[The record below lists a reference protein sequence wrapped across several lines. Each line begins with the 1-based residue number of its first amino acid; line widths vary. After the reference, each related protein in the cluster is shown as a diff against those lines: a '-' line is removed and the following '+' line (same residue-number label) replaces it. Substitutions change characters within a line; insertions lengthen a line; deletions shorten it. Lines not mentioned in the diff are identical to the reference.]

1 MANGRPGR
9 PKGLPKSGGRKPGVP
24 NKVTADIKALA
35 QSHGPY
41 AIEKLVSILGSDAP
55 PAAIVAAARELLDRG
70 YGKATQPISGDDSKP
85 PIGVLQRTINMS
97 DEDLVRIA
105 GMAKE

>member
-41 AIEKLVSILGSDAP
+41 AIEKLVGILDSDAP
-55 PAAIVAAARELLDRG
+55 PAALVAAARELLDRG

-85 PIGVLQRTINMS
+85 PISVLQRTINMS
-97 DEDLVRIA
+97 DEDLARIA
-105 GMAKE
+105 GMKE